1 MLSEQDQKPTTY
13 KVVHTYHINL
23 NNCIGRLLGQN
34 KNYSNF
40 PILKASCFQKRHVWE
55 KLKAK
60 VHVCG
65 TY

>member
-40 PILKASCFQKRHVWE
+40 AR
-55 KLKAK
+55 
-60 VHVCG
+60 
-65 TY
+65 